1 MNRAQEIIN
10 AISKGEQK
18 EKYAEWAKN
27 GNAQI
32 RYTLARH
39 GYYPEIFIKD
49 ENESVRIETVAA
61 HPEYIQYLLN
71 DDEQYET
78 VNNILSKK
86 RDIDIEVL
94 KQHIKDLKTFDDKY
108 FREDMELKLEAM
120 LYEPI
125 PLELTMTRYQLYL
138 AKSPLWARDLPPEDI
153 YNVITTLEE
162 YIEDE
167 FKYLEEEINV
177 HRK

>member
-1 MNRAQEIIN
+1 M
-10 AISKGEQK
+10 
-18 EKYAEWAKN
+18 
-27 GNAQI
+27 
-32 RYTLARH
+32 
-39 GYYPEIFIKD
+39 
-49 ENESVRIETVAA
+49 
-61 HPEYIQYLLN
+61 
-71 DDEQYET
+71 
-78 VNNILSKK
+78 
-86 RDIDIEVL
+86 
-94 KQHIKDLKTFDDKY
+94 
-108 FREDMELKLEAM
+108 KLEAM
-120 LYEPI
+120 RYEPT

>member
-1 MNRAQEIIN
+1 MNREQQIIN
-10 AISKGEQK
+10 IISKGQHK
-18 EKYAEWAKN
+18 EKYLEWAKN
-27 GNAQI
+27 GNTQI

-49 ENESVRIETVAA
+49 ENESIRIETVAA

-94 KQHIKDLKTFDDKY
+94 KQHIKDLKTFNDMY
-108 FREDMELKLEAM
+108 FREDMELKLETM
-120 LYEPI
+120 MHEPT
-125 PLELTMTRYQLYL
+125 PLELTMTGYQLYL
-138 AKSPLWARDLPPEDI
+138 AKSPLWARDLTPDDIYTVLCTDYEDI
-153 YNVITTLEE
+153 EK
-162 YIEDE
+162 E
-167 FKYLEEEINV
+167 FKYIE
-177 HRK
+177 